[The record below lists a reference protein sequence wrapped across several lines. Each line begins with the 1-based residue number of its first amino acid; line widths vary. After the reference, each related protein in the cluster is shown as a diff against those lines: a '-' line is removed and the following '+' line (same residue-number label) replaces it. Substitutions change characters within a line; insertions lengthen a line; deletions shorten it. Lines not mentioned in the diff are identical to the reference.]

1 MAAESGYDKFA
12 ADIEAIGVLPRQ
24 IYAIRQDKK
33 SRKIFSE
40 TTGHEILEVRR
51 DSFAKGFRP
60 DEIRYAECILI
71 KYKGEYMLNG
81 MFSGNPD
88 LKPQWEKQPVFL
100 SYEQQRRQAQEWIE
114 IMDGRQVECVSSVKK
129 ILQKLGLP
137 ELSDNIYDK
146 HSKNFI
152 VLLSKELGISN
163 LTLDLRPHT

>member
-1 MAAESGYDKFA
+1 
-12 ADIEAIGVLPRQ
+12 
-24 IYAIRQDKK
+24 
-33 SRKIFSE
+33 
-40 TTGHEILEVRR
+40 
-51 DSFAKGFRP
+51 
-60 DEIRYAECILI
+60 
-71 KYKGEYMLNG
+71 MLNG

-129 ILQKLGLP
+129 ILQKLGLQ
-137 ELSDNIYDK
+137 ELSDNINIYDK
-146 HSKNFI
+146 HSKIFI